1 MATAGSVSATADEE
15 TGRLVSILLSI
26 TFACG
31 VVIAVSHVVNRRFV
45 APVYDVVANLTA
57 FGSAVA
63 ASWLLGHWLPAVF
76 SGLAI
81 VCWLVLARRTVHA
94 LKRDRD
100 SGEERVPSP
109 IGRR

>member
-1 MATAGSVSATADEE
+1 
-15 TGRLVSILLSI
+15 VSILLSV

-31 VVIAVSHVVNRRFV
+31 VVIAVSHVINRRFV

-57 FGSAVA
+57 FACAVA

-81 VCWLVLARRTVHA
+81 LCWLILARRTLLA
-94 LKRDRD
+94 
-100 SGEERVPSP
+100 
-109 IGRR
+109 RRRRTQQDYMRW

>member
-1 MATAGSVSATADEE
+1 
-15 TGRLVSILLSI
+15 LVSILLSI

-31 VVIAVSHVVNRRFV
+31 VVIAISHVMNRRFV

-57 FGSAVA
+57 FGCAVA

-81 VCWLVLARRTVHA
+81 VCWLALARRTFQA
-94 LKRDRD
+94 PRRDRALGD
-100 SGEERVPSP
+100 QRVQSPGRPERKRS
-109 IGRR
+109 

>member
-1 MATAGSVSATADEE
+1 
-15 TGRLVSILLSI
+15 LVSILLSI

-57 FGSAVA
+57 FGCAVA

-81 VCWLVLARRTVHA
+81 VCWLVLARRTFQA
-94 LKRDRD
+94 RRRDRALGD
-100 SGEERVPSP
+100 QRVPSRGTP
-109 IGRR
+109 EPKRS